1 MGWLVRFAGY
11 TVLIAFAYG
20 VAIVG
25 YSGVHWLAALPS
37 GPLWDESWRAPARF
51 LILILMM
58 GTMLLPAL
66 RSEADGTV
74 RTGSVLFALSLAAYS
89 VLKISGFANP
99 DVPEIW
105 VFQHLVDP
113 LRRFGLGV

>member
-1 MGWLVRFAGY
+1 MGWMVRFAGY
-11 TVLIAFAYG
+11 TAMIAFAYG

-25 YSGVHWLAALPS
+25 YAGVHWFAALPS

-51 LILILMM
+51 LILILMS
-58 GTMLLPAL
+58 GAMLLPAL
-66 RSEADGTV
+66 RSEADGTI
-74 RTGSVLFALSLAAYS
+74 RTASVLFAVSLAAYS
-89 VLKISGFANP
+89 TLKISGLANP

-113 LRRFGLGV
+113 LRRFALGV